1 MVASQTQSAP
11 SPLELHVIS
20 NGTGDLDVFLE
31 KAIRVSPWVD
41 YIHIREKH
49 LAINQR
55 LHWAERM
62 QEVGIPASQI
72 VINGIPDRMDGFS
85 VPKLCGVHR
94 GEADFKQYGTT
105 IRMDN
110 KDDPIR
116 LGVSVHS
123 LEGAKSAEHQGANYV
138 IFGHVFATNSKS
150 GIAPRGIPA
159 LKAICSSLCIPVI
172 AIGGIRPDCMD
183 AIYAAGASGIAVM
196 SAIWENSKPE
206 QAAAAFKQAMSDVRI
221 MNGAIENEDEGGAI
235 VV

>member
-11 SPLELHVIS
+11 SPMELHVIS

-55 LHWAERM
+55 LYWAERM

-72 VINGIPDRMDGFS
+72 VVNGIPDRTGGFS

-94 GEADFKQYGTT
+94 GESDFKQYGTT
-105 IRMDN
+105 IQMDN
-110 KDDPIR
+110 KHKPIR

-123 LEGAKSAEHQGANYV
+123 LEGAKSAERHGADYV
-138 IFGHVFATNSKS
+138 IFGHIFATNSKI
-150 GIAPRGIPA
+150 GAEPRGIPA

-172 AIGGIRPDCMD
+172 AIGGIRPDAVD

-206 QAAAAFKQAMSDVRI
+206 QAAAAFKQAMSGVRL
-221 MNGAIENEDEGGAI
+221 MNDAIERR
-235 VV
+235 